1 VNHEVESYVG
11 EIRELNATIG
21 KLNQEIVHL
30 KAENQRLIALL
41 QEIDIDD
48 CFSDEVGIH
57 NMQ

>member
-1 VNHEVESYVG
+1 MNHQVESHVG

-21 KLNQEIVHL
+21 KLNQEIVDL

-41 QEIDIDD
+41 QEINIDD

>member
-11 EIRELNATIG
+11 EIRELNAAID
-21 KLNQEIVHL
+21 KLNREIVHL
-30 KAENQRLIALL
+30 KAENQRLIELL
-41 QEIDIDD
+41 QEINIDD

>member
-1 VNHEVESYVG
+1 MNHQVESHID
-11 EIRELNATIG
+11 EKQELNATID
-21 KLNQEIVHL
+21 KLNREIFHL

-41 QEIDIDD
+41 QEINIDD